1 MSALAR
7 GTSCTMARMGT
18 DALVASEKPATSKAA
33 AGPFCAVITVS
44 WRPTRAAPSAIAAPA
59 FSVR

>member
-1 MSALAR
+1 
-7 GTSCTMARMGT
+7 MARMGT